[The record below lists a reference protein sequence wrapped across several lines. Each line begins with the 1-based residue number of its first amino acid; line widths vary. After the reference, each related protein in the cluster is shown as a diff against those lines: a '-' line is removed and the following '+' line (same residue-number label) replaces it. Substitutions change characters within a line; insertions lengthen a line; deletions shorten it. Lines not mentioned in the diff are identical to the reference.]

1 VAIPAGAPR
10 PDGGRAQAL
19 ALLLAGALRGLPAAA
34 LAAGSDGRDGPT
46 ERAGAVVDG
55 ETAGLAAARGLDLE
69 GALAAA
75 RSGPACDALGA
86 TIPRFETG
94 THVGDLVLVAV
105 R

>member
-1 VAIPAGAPR
+1 MVRAIANAS
-10 PDGGRAQAL
+10 AYFTQAL
-19 ALLLAGALRGLPAAA
+19 ALLLARSLAGLRAAG

-55 ETAGLAAARGLDLE
+55 ATLALAAARGVDVE
-69 GALAAA
+69 AALAAGA
-75 RSGPACDALGA
+75 SGPACDALGA
-86 TIPRFETG
+86 TLPRFETG